1 MKFPRQIH
9 LSIKPKF
16 KCSEHFSSCDINFS
30 AETLECRLID
40 KQPSEVRVRPV
51 HALSFTVRVVVSYRC
66 GRNRDYSTQ
75 SCMVMT
81 SVTQLQKSARG
92 QRLTSQSNAAFRKLC
107 GQNRGSCNHKYK
119 MVVLKAHVHKTKLQ
133 FAKPLCADE
142 IVIYELR
149 GRVAGAAIE

>member
-1 MKFPRQIH
+1 
-9 LSIKPKF
+9 
-16 KCSEHFSSCDINFS
+16 
-30 AETLECRLID
+30 
-40 KQPSEVRVRPV
+40 
-51 HALSFTVRVVVSYRC
+51 
-66 GRNRDYSTQ
+66 
-75 SCMVMT
+75 MVMT

-119 MVVLKAHVHKTKLQ
+119 MVVLKAHVNKTKLQ